1 MNGVIA
7 CLAILSTCSCFI
19 LAQPSVMLDVKIDR
33 DLVDRIIGVLLLARM
48 ENDIQMG

>member
-1 MNGVIA
+1 
-7 CLAILSTCSCFI
+7 
-19 LAQPSVMLDVKIDR
+19 MLDVKIDR